1 MDSVKYW
8 NSVFSK
14 LRYIKPEYDLWLE
27 KYKDILSLSHDF
39 PIVDLGC
46 GDGGNSLYLN
56 NNGYQV
62 ISCDFS
68 EEALNI
74 VKLFIPKCIRLK
86 FDFAKYFPFDDDS
99 VKCIIADLSIH
110 YFNKVVTMNIIDNM
124 QRSLVNGGFLICRL
138 DSNKNLC
145 SDNINIEI
153 EENFYKIDG
162 IYKSFFNKEYIY
174 KIFRKWNLIFCEEK
188 KIYKYSKEKI
198 IWEVVAKVK
207 K

>member
-86 FDFAKYFPFDDDS
+86 FDFAKDFPFDDDS

-124 QRSLVNGGFLICRL
+124 QILEKVMWLGGIVLLMFYSIDYTIYYLELAFIVTVYFRH
-138 DSNKNLC
+138 KRR
-145 SDNINIEI
+145 
-153 EENFYKIDG
+153 NF
-162 IYKSFFNKEYIY
+162 
-174 KIFRKWNLIFCEEK
+174 
-188 KIYKYSKEKI
+188 
-198 IWEVVAKVK
+198 
-207 K
+207 